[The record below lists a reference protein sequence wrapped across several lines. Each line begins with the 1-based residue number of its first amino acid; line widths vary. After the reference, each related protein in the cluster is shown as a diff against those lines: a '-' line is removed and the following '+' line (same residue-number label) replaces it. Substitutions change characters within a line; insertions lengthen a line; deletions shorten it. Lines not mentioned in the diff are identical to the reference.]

1 MPYKCNVCGRD
12 FDLLKSLHY
21 ISRNGEVVLS
31 GLSAL
36 AGSKEDESTI
46 YDSFDCPFCGCQNII
61 QERKRVSFDEISNI
75 QEIID
80 SSIAKQIEESID
92 GNVSADFVKTLPTI
106 NSEFCCGCHEFDGF
120 GCDRSP
126 MESCLKCK
134 RCANFYNDTGTCKIF
149 PNCKFEDALNLEE
162 DVLEE

>member
-12 FDLLKSLHY
+12 FELLKSLHY

-61 QERKRVSFDEISNI
+61 QERKRISFDEISNI

-80 SSIAKQIEESID
+80 FSIAKQIEQSID
-92 GNVSADFVKTLPTI
+92 KNTSADSVKEWSVV

-126 MESCLKCK
+126 MKNCLKCE
-134 RCANFYNDTGTCKIF
+134 RCANFNHDTEICKMF
-149 PNCKFEDALNLEE
+149 PRCEFEELCTSEE
-162 DVLEE
+162 